1 MPDSRPF
8 ARPWWVMWLLAGVS
22 GCGAGRSEMPENLP
36 RTALVGPAAPGT
48 APDAG
53 RHPAVDAAEAE
64 ALRTLHEVARVRELP
79 ARGPVN
85 AETLGQDA
93 MVSLVREQLDREV
106 PVPAI
111 EASTDMLF
119 GFGIVASGFDLKKS
133 LLDLMTAELAGFYDP
148 VKKTL
153 FVSQSLQGPER
164 VATLSHELVHALQD
178 QHYNL
183 RGLISYREDAS
194 DAQTALHALA
204 EGDATSA
211 MMDYM
216 LLGRGMR
223 ATDLPEEGILL
234 QAQGV
239 MAADPRAARV
249 PAIVKRSV
257 IASYAD
263 GLPFVHWARRRGG
276 WRAVD
281 DVWKSPPDSTEQ
293 LLHPEKYAAR
303 EAALTVPVPL
313 PPPGTSVPLVYRDVQ
328 GEQAVRL
335 LLEEWMPMKAA
346 RAAASGWGGD
356 RLAVYADADR
366 TFVAWHVRYD
376 DAPAA
381 ERGFQAFARGILR
394 KAEEPPNPGASSDWV
409 TPEEGRRAARSGKV
423 CQLRPIRGNFAA
435 VRQGVGIA
443 VVAGPFMRRGR
454 AGAVGVQGADCATA
468 LRWAGSIVTQR

>member
-1 MPDSRPF
+1 
-8 ARPWWVMWLLAGVS
+8 L
-22 GCGAGRSEMPENLP
+22 
-36 RTALVGPAAPGT
+36 
-48 APDAG
+48 DAG
-53 RHPAVDAAEAE
+53 SHPAVDAAEVE
-64 ALRTLHEVARVRELP
+64 ASRTLHEVARVRELA
-79 ARGPVN
+79 ARGPVK

-106 PVPAI
+106 PVTAI

-119 GFGIVASGFDLKKS
+119 GFGIVRASFDLKQS

-153 FVSQSLQGPER
+153 FVSQSLQGPMR

-183 RGLISYREDAS
+183 RGLIAYREDAS

-216 LLGRGMR
+216 LRDRGMR
-223 ATDLPEEGILL
+223 ATDLPEDGILL
-234 QAQGV
+234 QAEGV

-249 PAIVKRSV
+249 PAIIKRSV

-281 DVWKSPPDSTEQ
+281 DAWRSPPISTEQ
-293 LLHPEKYAAR
+293 LLHPEKYVAR

-313 PPPGTSVPLVYRDVQ
+313 PPPGSGVPVVYRDVQ

-346 RAAASGWGGD
+346 RMAAGGWGGD
-356 RLAVYADADR
+356 RLAVYANDER
-366 TFVAWHVRYD
+366 TFVAWHIRYD
-376 DAPAA
+376 DAAAA

-394 KAEEPPNPGASSDWV
+394 KAEDPPEPGTSGDWV
-409 TPEEGRRAARSGKV
+409 TPAEGQRAARSGKV
-423 CQLRPIRGNFAA
+423 CQLRHSRGSFAA

-443 VVAGPFMRRGR
+443 VVAGPFRRRGR
-454 AGAVGVQGADCATA
+454 PTAASVPGADCTTA
-468 LRWAGSIVTQR
+468 VRWATSIVAQR